1 MPGYQLVGS
10 CLTARLGLANGN
22 VAPHPF
28 DVLKIVNG
36 LGFIRCLTEIHKG
49 KSTLTTGVTIKRHRA
64 FGHLS
69 VLPEKM
75 LQVFSLSIPGE
86 ISNENGQK
94 IERKRFRT
102 TLSHHGQT
110 ARHSQSR
117 SNWAL
122 RQCALTLIA
131 FVSRA
136 PTLWSSRSEAP
147 MTADTPPAHT

>member
-86 ISNENGQK
+86 ISNKNGQK
-94 IERKRFRT
+94 IEQKSFLT
-102 TLSHHGQT
+102 TLSHHAKGHGIPNLD
-110 ARHSQSR
+110 RIGP
-117 SNWAL
+117 W

-131 FVSRA
+131 FVSARA
-136 PTLWSSRSEAP
+136 NTVVIEIGG
-147 MTADTPPAHT
+147 AHDGRHST

>member
-1 MPGYQLVGS
+1 MPECELLGS
-10 CLTARLGLANGN
+10 SLTARFCLANGN
-22 VAPHPF
+22 VATHPF

-49 KSTLTTGVTIKRHRA
+49 KSPLATGVTIKRHRA

-94 IERKRFRT
+94 IEQKRFFT
-102 TLSHHGQT
+102 TLSHHAKGHVIPNLDRT
-110 ARHSQSR
+110 GPCS
-117 SNWAL
+117 
-122 RQCALTLIA
+122 QCALTPIA
-131 FVSRA
+131 FVSARA
-136 PTLWSSRSEAP
+136 KTVFIEIGG
-147 MTADTPPAHT
+147 AHDGRHST